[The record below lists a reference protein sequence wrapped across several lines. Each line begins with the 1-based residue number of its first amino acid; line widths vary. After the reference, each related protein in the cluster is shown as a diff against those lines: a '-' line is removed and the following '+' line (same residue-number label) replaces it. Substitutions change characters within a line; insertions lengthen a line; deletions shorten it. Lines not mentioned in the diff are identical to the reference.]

1 MSIIIDGFTSRNS
14 NLNSMI
20 NNYISRKQQ
29 TLQGLYQQKAAIE
42 EMYNNVASGL
52 FTTNNTIYQLN
63 NFYNTQ
69 ILNTSSTIN
78 NLQAQIRV
86 TENKISA
93 LNGLYTSYK
102 TTVTSL
108 DDFLASAKESSSA
121 SSTID
126 FTNTNEDVLDVEL
139 KPDKDITTQ
148 RIEYEVKQVATST
161 KITSNLLNGHNI
173 TQNTLI
179 KDFYDNGTTRGKRGL
194 F

>member
-121 SSTID
+121 
-126 FTNTNEDVLDVEL
+126 
-139 KPDKDITTQ
+139 
-148 RIEYEVKQVATST
+148 
-161 KITSNLLNGHNI
+161 
-173 TQNTLI
+173 
-179 KDFYDNGTTRGKRGL
+179 
-194 F
+194 